1 MLKGIAAAL
10 FSATYLF
17 GVTSDAK
24 WSATLQPQNGA
35 KVSGTATVEAKGADS
50 TQFTVSIKGAAPSA
64 TLYWPMHNGKCSEAG
79 SIVGPQASYPEL
91 KPGTTG
97 TAEAMVTL
105 AVAPPSSGTFSIQ
118 VHKATTMG
126 GEGGAASDA
135 AGAKGSKAT
144 VACGELKPLGAN
156 P

>member
-17 GVTSDAK
+17 GVTSDAR

-50 TQFTVSIKGAAPSA
+50 TQFTVSIKGAAPNA
-64 TLYWPMHNGKCSEAG
+64 TLNWHMHNGKCSEAG
-79 SIVGPQASYPEL
+79 SIVGPQTAYPEL

-105 AVAPPSSGTFSIQ
+105 AVAPPAGGTFSIQ
-118 VHKATTMG
+118 VHRPATG
-126 GEGGAASDA
+126 GEGGAAKDA
-135 AGAKGSKAT
+135 AGAMGSKAT

>member
-10 FSATYLF
+10 FSATYLL
-17 GVTSDAK
+17 GVSSDAR
-24 WSATLQPQNGA
+24 WSATLQSQNGS

-50 TQFTVSIKGAAPSA
+50 TQFTVSIKGAAPST
-64 TLYWPMHNGKCSEAG
+64 TLNWHMHNGKCSEAG
-79 SIVGPQASYPEL
+79 TIVGAQTAYPEL
-91 KPGTTG
+91 KPGTSG

-105 AVAPPSSGTFSIQ
+105 AVAPPSGGTFSIQ
-118 VHKATTMG
+118 VHRPAAG
-126 GEGGAASDA
+126 GEGGAAKD
-135 AGAKGSKAT
+135 AGAMGSKAT

>member
-50 TQFTVSIKGAAPSA
+50 
-64 TLYWPMHNGKCSEAG
+64 
-79 SIVGPQASYPEL
+79 
-91 KPGTTG
+91 
-97 TAEAMVTL
+97 
-105 AVAPPSSGTFSIQ
+105 
-118 VHKATTMG
+118 
-126 GEGGAASDA
+126 
-135 AGAKGSKAT
+135 
-144 VACGELKPLGAN
+144 
-156 P
+156 